1 MEILKDRLDKK
12 DLVFLLKL
20 IWIGRN
26 HVSPQYYHSFVIV
39 PFLYEKIYCIPNQ
52 DTELYMPCLG
62 LLALL
67 RNGDCN
73 GIEEN

>member
-1 MEILKDRLDKK
+1 MEILKDKLDKK

-20 IWIGRN
+20 IWIGRS
-26 HVSPQYYHSFVIV
+26 HTSPKYYHALVIV
-39 PFLYEKIYCIPNQ
+39 PFLHEKRYCIPNQ